1 MRVGLCRSDDISR
14 MLPSE
19 MALIAHG
26 SRAARLLHFAR
37 RMERT
42 LLSYE
47 RVGWSEEP
55 AVTREGTEIRP
66 AAECGPIILCL
77 DTSVRPCSFTPGS
90 PRVLSVIEA
99 EDMLSRFQT
108 SLAIATC
115 GPAGGG
121 P

>member
-1 MRVGLCRSDDISR
+1 MPIGLVRSPLEPEETNGLCRSDDISR

-47 RVGWSEEP
+47 RVGWSE
-55 AVTREGTEIRP
+55 AGAYTR
-66 AAECGPIILCL
+66 PI
-77 DTSVRPCSFTPGS
+77 
-90 PRVLSVIEA
+90 LS
-99 EDMLSRFQT
+99 ST
-108 SLAIATC
+108 
-115 GPAGGG
+115 
-121 P
+121 